1 MKGGGAVS
9 YFPLGGLKKN
19 GKKKKEGGEKKMK
32 KIFASIVL
40 AAALI
45 LGGAGGLGLKDA
57 QATPTTHIWSPST
70 DVQAYGVFHLTSDIY
85 IPTKKPLEPLG
96 GGRPGTITN
105 IGLTTGV
112 LPYEKVNLEVG
123 FDHIEGTYPVYLNAK
138 VGVPE
143 NAFGEYFPALAVG
156 GYSFGT
162 KKDVTDYNI
171 YYAKA
176 AKTLGKAGRVSVGY
190 YTGNDKLLLNENGEK
205 EESGI
210 LLCWERTL
218 SEISDNLWVA
228 VDYMGGDSNYGA
240 LSYGF
245 SWKFA
250 PNTSV
255 IFGYVDQNNDKINP
269 GDTFTV
275 QVDIDFNVFGK

>member
-1 MKGGGAVS
+1 MKKLLKRLTGFAAVS
-9 YFPLGGLKKN
+9 AL
-19 GKKKKEGGEKKMK
+19 
-32 KIFASIVL
+32 SVL
-40 AAALI
+40 AYA
-45 LGGAGGLGLKDA
+45 GAA
-57 QATPTTHIWSPST
+57 QATPSTHIWSPST

-85 IPTKKPLEPLG
+85 IPVDKPFDV
-96 GGRPGTITN
+96 RPSTITN
-105 IGLTTGV
+105 LGLTTGV

-123 FDHIEGTYPVYLNAK
+123 FDHIEGTYPLYLNAK
-138 VGVPE
+138 LGTPE
-143 NAFGEYFPALAVG
+143 GAFGEYFPALAVG

-176 AKTLGKAGRVSVGY
+176 AKTIGKLGRVSAGY
-190 YTGNDKLLLNENGEK
+190 YTGNDKLLLDENGNAD
-205 EESGI
+205 ESGV

-218 SEISDNLWVA
+218 SEISENLWVA
-228 VDYMGGDSNYGA
+228 IDYMGGDSNFGA

-255 IFGYVDQNNDKINP
+255 IFGFVDQNNDNVAP